1 MNTFLNKIFF
11 RLQKPD
17 YINVGFKKIYEET
30 EIKIIFEAI
39 NTYNTISEI
48 RYVGGCV
55 RKIINQ
61 EQIDD
66 IDLATN
72 LNPKEICDALTRRN
86 VNFFESGIDHGTVTA
101 LINKQKFEITT
112 LRKDI
117 STDGR
122 HAKVE
127 FTTNWKEDALRRD
140 FTINSIYA
148 DKEGNLFDPLNGK
161 KDLENGRIKFIGE
174 TEKRIKEDYLRIL
187 RYVRFFLNY
196 SKEKHD
202 EKTLKEIK
210 KNLNG
215 VFNLS
220 SERLLDELQKIIRS
234 KNFLKLS
241 KDQNC
246 LEIIELIFPQLKN
259 MSVFNK
265 LNIYAK
271 ENLDKVDF
279 IFLLALMLIDDTDN
293 LDYFIYKFKLSKKD
307 QKRLLL
313 IYDFYKSGTTL
324 NDFSEKSLNL
334 VLYFNGKEALID
346 IINFK
351 IFKSKKLDQNLI
363 KLIEIFKDKKI
374 PQLPLKTN
382 ILMTKY
388 NLIEGKELGNKL
400 KEIELSWVK
409 NNFQISDEEV
419 DKIINN

>member
-11 RLQKPD
+11 RLRKPD

-72 LNPKEICDALTRRN
+72 LNPKEICDALTRKN

-101 LINKQKFEITT
+101 LINKQKFEITA

-140 FTINSIYA
+140 FTMNSIYA

-215 VFNLS
+215 VLNLS

-246 LEIIELIFPQLKN
+246 LEIIQLIFPQLKN
-259 MSVFNK
+259 MSFFNK

-324 NDFSEKSLNL
+324 KDFSEKNLNL
-334 VLYFNGKEALID
+334 ILYFNGKEALID

>member
-1 MNTFLNKIFF
+1 MKTFLNKIFF

-39 NTYNTISEI
+39 NTFNTISEI

-101 LINKQKFEITT
+101 LINKQKFEITA

-215 VFNLS
+215 VLNLS

-313 IYDFYKSGTTL
+313 IYDFYKSGTTSK
-324 NDFSEKSLNL
+324 NFSEKNLNSI
-334 VLYFNGKEALID
+334 LYFNGKEALID

-400 KEIELSWVK
+400 KEIELYWVK